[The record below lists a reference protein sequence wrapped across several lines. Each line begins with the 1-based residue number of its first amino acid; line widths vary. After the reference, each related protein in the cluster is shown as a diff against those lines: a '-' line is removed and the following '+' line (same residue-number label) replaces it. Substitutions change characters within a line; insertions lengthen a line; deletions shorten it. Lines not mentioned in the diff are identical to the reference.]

1 MHLKLTFIL
10 FLLLGNFASA
20 QKVQMAKDSTELYA
34 KIEGF
39 SKQSKSKSFVYS
51 LFFKPVKSSSKK
63 KKAKVVKQ
71 KPYSRFEGKIIRH
84 INIITLDP
92 FGFSIGDTIEANL
105 TKISKIGNT
114 MHKKT
119 ANITIRNLLLV
130 HQNQVYDSL
139 LVRESERLVR
149 SQSYIRD
156 VSFYSRLTSR
166 NSDSVDIFIREL
178 DKWSIM
184 PTVVGSPKHII
195 VNVTDKNFFGTGHE
209 FSNTYSQYPFT
220 GENTFNTNY
229 FIPNIRNTF
238 ITSTL
243 HYGTDE
249 FRNFN
254 KTFAVDRP
262 FFSPFAHWAAGVNFT
277 QQFYQD
283 SVPFPDSVY
292 FPRKYTF
299 NSQDYWAGYAMHI
312 FKGNTEKNRTTNLIT
327 TIRFLRV
334 RFLEKPLEKVDPQHN
349 YSDENFYLA
358 GVGISYRRYHKD
370 SYIFN
375 YGITEDVPV
384 GRVYGITGG
393 YQIKNNN
400 GRLYLG
406 AKFSSG
412 NYFEYGYMS
421 TTLEYGTFFR
431 ASHTQ
436 QGMINGSINYFTK
449 LETIGKWKFRQ
460 FVKPQITI
468 GMNRF
473 SYDSLTINDG
483 YGIDGFKSKIL
494 SGISRILLT
503 FQTQWYA
510 PWNFWGF
517 RFGPYVTYSMGML
530 GNRETGFRNSKIY
543 SQIGFGI
550 LIKNE
555 NLILNTFQISLSFY
569 PIIPGIGND
578 IFKMNA
584 FKTSDFGFR
593 DFELGKP
600 GATVFQ

>member
-1 MHLKLTFIL
+1 M
-10 FLLLGNFASA
+10 GNLASA
-20 QKVQMAKDSTELYA
+20 QMVQPAKDSTELYV
-34 KIEGF
+34 KIEQY
-39 SKQSKSKSFVYS
+39 SKQSSFKGFVYR
-51 LFFKPVKSSSKK
+51 LLFKPIPKKTGSKK
-63 KKAKVVKQ
+63 KKRKVVKQ

-84 INIITLDP
+84 ITIVTLDP

-105 TKISKIGNT
+105 NKISKIGNA

-119 ANITIRNLLLV
+119 ENITIRNLLLV
-130 HQNQVYDSL
+130 HQNQAYDSL

-156 VSFYSRLTSR
+156 VSFYTSLTSR

-178 DKWSIM
+178 DNWSLI
-184 PTVVGSPKHII
+184 PRIVGSPKHII
-195 VNVTDKNFFGTGHE
+195 VTVTDKNFLGTGHE
-209 FSNTYSQYPFT
+209 FRNTYSQYPFT

-249 FRNFN
+249 YRNFN

-262 FFSPFAHWAAGVNFT
+262 FFSPFAHWAAGVDFT
-277 QQFYQD
+277 QQFHQD

-292 FPRKYTF
+292 FPRKYKF
-299 NSQDYWAGYAMHI
+299 NSQDFWAGYAMPI

-334 RFLEKPLEKVDPQHN
+334 RFLEQPLEIVDPQHN

-358 GVGISYRRYHKD
+358 GVGISSRRYHKD
-370 SYIFN
+370 SYIFK
-375 YGITEDVPV
+375 YGVTEDVPV

-393 YQIKNNN
+393 YQTKNNI

-406 AKFSSG
+406 ARFSAG
-412 NYFEYGYMS
+412 NYFDYGYIS
-421 TTLEYGTFFR
+421 TNLEYGTFFR
-431 ASHTQ
+431 ASQTQ
-436 QGMINGSINYFTK
+436 QGIINGSVNYFTK

-460 FVKPQITI
+460 FIKPQLTI
-468 GMNRF
+468 GLNRF
-473 SYDSLTINDG
+473 SYDSLTINNG
-483 YGIDGFKSKIL
+483 YGIDGFNSKIL

-503 FQTQWYA
+503 FQTQSYA
-510 PWNFWGF
+510 PWNFIGF
-517 RFGPYVTYSMGML
+517 RFGPYITYSMGML
-530 GNRETGFRNSKIY
+530 GNRKTGFRNSNIY

-555 NLILNTFQISLSFY
+555 NLILNTFQISISFY
-569 PIIPGIGND
+569 PIIPGIGSD

>member
-1 MHLKLTFIL
+1 MQFKLTLIL
-10 FLLLGNFASA
+10 FLLLGNFVSA
-20 QKVQMAKDSTELYA
+20 QLVQPAKDSTELYE
-34 KIEGF
+34 KIERF
-39 SKQSKSKSFVYS
+39 SKQSKCKRFLYS
-51 LFFKPVKSSSKK
+51 LLFKPVISSSKK
-63 KKAKVVKQ
+63 KKVKVVKQ

-92 FGFSIGDTIEANL
+92 FGFSIGDTIEVYTN
-105 TKISKIGNT
+105 KISKFGNA

-130 HQNQVYDSL
+130 HQNQAYDSL

-156 VSFYSRLTSR
+156 VSFYTSLTSR
-166 NSDSVDIFIREL
+166 NSDSVDIYIREL
-178 DKWSIM
+178 DNWSII
-184 PTVVGSPKHII
+184 PRVVGSPKHII
-195 VNVTDKNFFGTGHE
+195 VTVTDKNFFGSGHE
-209 FSNTYSQYPFT
+209 YSNTYSQYPFT

-238 ITSTL
+238 ITTTL

-249 FRNFN
+249 YRNFN

-292 FPRKYTF
+292 YPRKYTF
-299 NSQDYWAGYAMHI
+299 NSQDYWAGYAMPI

-327 TIRFLRV
+327 TIRFFRV
-334 RFLEKPLEKVDPQHN
+334 RFLQKPLEIVDPQHN
-349 YSDENFYLA
+349 FSDENFYLA
-358 GVGISYRRYHKD
+358 GVGISSRRYHKD
-370 SYIFN
+370 SYIFK
-375 YGITEDVPV
+375 YGVTEDVPV

-393 YQIKNNN
+393 YQLKNNT
-400 GRLYLG
+400 GRLYVG
-406 AKFSSG
+406 AKFSAG

-421 TTLEYGTFFR
+421 SNLEYSTFFN
-431 ASHTQ
+431 ASHIQ
-436 QGMINGSINYFTK
+436 QSMINGSINYFTK
-449 LETIGKWKFRQ
+449 LESIGKWKFRQ
-460 FVKPQITI
+460 FIKPQITI
-468 GMNRF
+468 GLNRF
-473 SYDSLTINDG
+473 SYDSLTLNDG
-483 YGIDGFKSKIL
+483 YGIEGFKSKIV
-494 SGISRILLT
+494 SGISRILLS
-503 FQTQWYA
+503 FQTQSYA
-510 PWNFWGF
+510 PWNFIGF
-517 RFGPYVTYSMGML
+517 RFGPYLTYSMGML
-530 GNRETGFRNSKIY
+530 GNRENGFKNCKIY

-555 NLILNTFQISLSFY
+555 NLILNTFQLSISFY

-578 IFKMNA
+578 VFKMNA
-584 FKTSDFGFR
+584 FKTTDFGFR

-600 GATVFQ
+600 GAAVFQ